1 MQLKR
6 EKGKKKKKEKKGRAR
21 SSKSIVSFKIEKLW
35 SKVKKVSIIV
45 NLFLTIG
52 KGFVSLGVLLLKF
65 RYLGQELV
73 IEIVTELVDV
83 ET

>member
-1 MQLKR
+1 M
-6 EKGKKKKKEKKGRAR
+6 
-21 SSKSIVSFKIEKLW
+21 
-35 SKVKKVSIIV
+35 SIIV